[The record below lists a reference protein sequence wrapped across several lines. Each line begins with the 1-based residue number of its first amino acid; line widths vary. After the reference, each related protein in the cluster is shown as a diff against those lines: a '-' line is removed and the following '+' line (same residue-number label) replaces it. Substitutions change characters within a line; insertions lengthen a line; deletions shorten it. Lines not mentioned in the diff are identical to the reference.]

1 MNSEEANR
9 LMTSAKK
16 KLTSVGKIF
25 KGRDNGTDFEVLCY
39 EEDGAI
45 TAALKL
51 WTTDHPFDPEID
63 EQLVASNLALL
74 GGFKDV
80 GVNVTECGK
89 EMTFYA
95 TYTGDAV
102 AEIKY
107 GEVTLDELVRFVKTH
122 KADFPLGIKTRISLG
137 DFEGNTYH
145 RKVAVGSDDGRL
157 LLNYELNELDDEE
170 EAR

>member
-1 MNSEEANR
+1 MNRETASKLKAD
-9 LMTSAKK
+9 AKK

-51 WTTDHPFDPEID
+51 WTTDRPFDPEID
-63 EQLVASNLALL
+63 EQLVASDLALL

-145 RKVAVGSDDGRL
+145 RKVTVSSDDGRL
-157 LLNYELNELDDEE
+157 YLSYELHERANGEI
-170 EAR
+170 

>member
-1 MNSEEANR
+1 MNRETASKLKAE
-9 LMTSAKK
+9 AKK

-137 DFEGNTYH
+137 DSEGNTYH
-145 RKVAVGSDDGRL
+145 RKVTVSSDDGRL
-157 LLNYELNELDDEE
+157 YLSYELHERANGEI
-170 EAR
+170 

>member
-1 MNSEEANR
+1 MNRETASK
-9 LMTSAKK
+9 LKVDAKK
-16 KLTSVGKIF
+16 KLTSVGNIF

-51 WTTDHPFDPEID
+51 WTAGHPFDGEID
-63 EQLVASNLALL
+63 EQLVVSNLALL
-74 GGFKDV
+74 GGFEDV
-80 GVNVTECGK
+80 GANVAEDGM
-89 EMTFYA
+89 EMTFYT

-137 DFEGNTYH
+137 DFEGNNYH
-145 RKVAVGSDDGRL
+145 RKVAVSSDDGRL
-157 LLNYELNELDDEE
+157 FLNYEMNEYDEE
-170 EAR
+170 EKQ

>member
-63 EQLVASNLALL
+63 EQLVASNLSLL

-95 TYTGDAV
+95 TYTGDADLIGQNCNQGLS
-102 AEIKY
+102 APTKPQILPP
-107 GEVTLDELVRFVKTH
+107 GAMATARLNRLLMLCNRTPLSASH
-122 KADFPLGIKTRISLG
+122 QNGQKARCRPP
-137 DFEGNTYH
+137 
-145 RKVAVGSDDGRL
+145 GSDRCVCRPPPTKPL
-157 LLNYELNELDDEE
+157 
-170 EAR
+170 

>member
-1 MNSEEANR
+1 MKCETASKLKAD
-9 LMTSAKK
+9 AKK

-25 KGRDNGTDFEVLCY
+25 KGRDNGTDFEILCY

-63 EQLVASNLALL
+63 EPLVASNLALL

-80 GVNVTECGK
+80 GVNVTECGT

-122 KADFPLGIKTRISLG
+122 KGDFPMGIKTRISLG

-145 RKVAVGSDDGRL
+145 RKVTVSSDDGRL
-157 LLNYELNELDDEE
+157 YLSYELHERANGEI
-170 EAR
+170 